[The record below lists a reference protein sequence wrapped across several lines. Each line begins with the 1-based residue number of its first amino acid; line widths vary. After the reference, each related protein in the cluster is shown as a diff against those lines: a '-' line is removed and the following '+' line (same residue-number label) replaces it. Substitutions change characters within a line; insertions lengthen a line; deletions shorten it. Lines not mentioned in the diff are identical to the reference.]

1 VNEAVADQ
9 RADRIAALATG
20 VGVGLITF
28 MLTWTIAA
36 RITERML
43 DTPTSAYVA
52 MVFALITGAVVTTL
66 ASRRLSNTSRVQRS

>member
-1 VNEAVADQ
+1 MNEAVANQ

-52 MVFALITGAVVTTL
+52 MVGALCAGAVVTILTG
-66 ASRRLSNTSRVQRS
+66 RRLSNTSRVQRS

>member
-1 VNEAVADQ
+1 VNETAADH
-9 RADRIAALATG
+9 RADRIAAFATG

-52 MVFALITGAVVTTL
+52 MVGALCAGAVVTILTG
-66 ASRRLSNTSRVQRS
+66 RRLSNTSRAQMS